1 MSDDIGKFVMGA
13 DQPVE
18 DMPGRTHH
26 WICKPDMFA
35 GTKLLTVRV
44 TVPPGGSHKF
54 HYHPNMEEVIMCT
67 RGSVQQWLEQEPRTL
82 KPGDSIYI
90 RKGVVHATY
99 NDSDEEAEILAILS
113 PADAEGPAAVQ
124 VEDEAPWNTLR

>member
-1 MSDDIGKFVMGA
+1 MSDDSRFVMG
-13 DQPVE
+13 DEQPVE
-18 DMPGRTHH
+18 PVTGRTHH
-26 WICKPDMFA
+26 WICNPDMFG

-67 RGSVQQWLEQEPRTL
+67 RGEVQPWLEKTPQTL

-99 NDSDEEAEILAILS
+99 NDSHEEAEILAILS

-124 VEDEAPWNTLR
+124 VEEEEPWKSLRD